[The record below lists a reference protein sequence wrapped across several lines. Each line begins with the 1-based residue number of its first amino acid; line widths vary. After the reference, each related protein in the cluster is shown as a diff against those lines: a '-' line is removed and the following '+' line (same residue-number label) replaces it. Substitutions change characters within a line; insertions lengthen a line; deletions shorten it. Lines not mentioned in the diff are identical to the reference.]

1 MRHTPR
7 VEPFVTLTVFEESRG
22 ESEGSVFSYRLQRS
36 TRIRVHKGGV
46 FSEGPNPLF
55 FYELAQLTPYELT
68 YVRPSPGDCAAGWA
82 QAARKI

>member
-7 VEPFVTLTVFEESRG
+7 VDPFVTLTVFEESRG

-46 FSEGPNPLF
+46 FSEPAF
-55 FYELAQLTPYELT
+55 FFNELAQLTPYELT

-82 QAARKI
+82 QAARKV